1 MTARAGRYVA
11 GAAAGLALTVS
22 LTGCKADEGN
32 SKASGDGKG
41 GAHLTAAQS
50 ALAKASEKTGDLKS
64 FRAKLTSAT
73 VVSGNRTDVNGDLTF
88 QLKPKAAMKMDV
100 PSITTGG
107 KTTSGFNEVLTDNML
122 YLKIPAL
129 TKQAG
134 KPWVGFSLDELGQAA
149 GIDVKAMEDQGHQ
162 ADPALNA
169 KMLTA
174 SKDVHKAGKET
185 VGGVSTTHYT
195 GTIVLTDALNKLS
208 ADQKTQAQKIFGQTG
223 LDKLNFDT
231 WIDGKQLPRKL
242 KLATGPASK
251 VDFNTTMTY
260 TDFNTPVSITAPPQ
274 SQVADGMKLKG
285 APTSVPSGTPSSTPS

>member
-22 LTGCKADEGN
+22 LTGCKADDGN

-41 GAHLTAAQS
+41 GAQLTAAQS
-50 ALAKASEKTGDLKS
+50 ALLKASEKTGDLQS
-64 FRAKLTSAT
+64 FRAKLTTST
-73 VVSGNRTDVNGDLTF
+73 VVSGNRTDVNGDLAF

-100 PSITTGG
+100 PAIKTGG
-107 KTTSGFNEVLTDNML
+107 KTTAGFNEVLVDNMI

-134 KPWVGFSLDELGQAA
+134 KPWVGFSLDQLGQAT
-149 GIDVKAMEDQGHQ
+149 GIDVKAMEDQGNQ
-162 ADPALNA
+162 ANPALNA

-185 VGGVSTTHYT
+185 VDGVSTTHYT
-195 GTIVLTDALNKLS
+195 GTIVLTDALNKLDS
-208 ADQKTQAQKIFGQTG
+208 DQKAQAQKIFGQTG
-223 LDKLNFDT
+223 LDKLSFDS
-231 WIDGKQLPRKL
+231 WIDGQQLPRKL
-242 KLATGPASK
+242 KLATSKGSK

-260 TDFNTPVSITAPPQ
+260 SDFNAPVSITAPPK

-285 APTSVPSGTPSSTPS
+285 APTTAPSSTPS

>member
-1 MTARAGRYVA
+1 M
-11 GAAAGLALTVS
+11 
-22 LTGCKADEGN
+22 
-32 SKASGDGKG
+32 
-41 GAHLTAAQS
+41 
-50 ALAKASEKTGDLKS
+50 
-64 FRAKLTSAT
+64 
-73 VVSGNRTDVNGDLTF
+73 SGNRTDVNGDLAF
-88 QLKPKAAMKMDV
+88 ELKPKAAMKLDV
-100 PSITTGG
+100 PSITTGS
-107 KTTSGFNEVLTDNML
+107 KTTDGFNEVLIDNML

-134 KPWVGFSLDELGQAA
+134 KPWVGFSLDKLGDAA

-185 VGGVSTTHYT
+185 VAGVSTTHYT
-195 GTIVLTDALNKLS
+195 GTIVLTDALNELS

-242 KLATGPASK
+242 KLATGPDSK

-260 TDFNTPVSITAPPQ
+260 TDFNSPVSITAPPK

-285 APTSVPSGTPSSTPS
+285 APTSAPSPSSTPS